1 MTTDKRMSRDGAR
14 PFYIKLKK
22 KGVRIA
28 FEREYTEERETSTP
42 QTSSGRQRG
51 PIMPLGKEHPMD
63 ETRREQLREQLYQET
78 NDPESWEWR
87 DELTPDELDYVET
100 LDEQYITGV
109 VALSSAILVREQV
122 RARFRPEEI
131 AELETIRDHCRV
143 RLRDGRLY
151 LARLDRNRE
160 LLLEELDGVC

>member
-1 MTTDKRMSRDGAR
+1 
-14 PFYIKLKK
+14 
-22 KGVRIA
+22 
-28 FEREYTEERETSTP
+28 
-42 QTSSGRQRG
+42 
-51 PIMPLGKEHPMD
+51 MD
-63 ETRREQLREQLYQET
+63 EMRREQLREQLYQET
-78 NDPESWEWR
+78 NDPESQEWR

-109 VALSSAILVREQV
+109 AALSSAILVREQV

-151 LARLDRNRE
+151 LAQLDRNNRLRLSE
-160 LLLEELDGVC
+160 IDEVC